1 MNNVEAWLPEVKER
15 MRKIAEHPFKESLV
29 GKVLDDALDTNG
41 KMIRAQML
49 ILASSFGPK
58 QKENKEKIITLA
70 AMVELTH
77 LASLIHDDIV
87 DESDFR
93 RGKPSIQSKYGKD
106 AAVYAGDFLMARIN
120 YYEAAEKLNAPAK
133 LLSKAIEA
141 MCEGEIGQAMFRYN
155 ADTEIEEYEE
165 NIKGKT
171 VALFEA
177 ACLMGAEASGAT
189 KKDSETL
196 GRIGK
201 LFGYMFQFRDDLLD
215 FTSDKY
221 HLGKEGQKDFKEGI
235 YTMPVLAA
243 RNWEMNDGKRKL
255 YSLMKKNAK
264 KALSET
270 EISEAEQLVISQN
283 GVAHTKEIISEFSER
298 IQSLLLELPKT
309 NSNKL
314 LKQLVINLEEK

>member
-1 MNNVEAWLPEVKER
+1 MNL
-15 MRKIAEHPFKESLV
+15 IASHPYAGTKVGQILDDTLDTSGKMVRASLV
-29 GKVLDDALDTNG
+29 LLTGAY
-41 KMIRAQML
+41 
-49 ILASSFGPK
+49 GPDF
-58 QKENKEKIITLA
+58 ENKIDRISMLA

-120 YYEAAEKLNAPAK
+120 YYEAAEKLNGPAK

-177 ACLMGAEASGAT
+177 ACLMGAEAAGAT

-201 LFGYMFQFRDDLLD
+201 LLGYMFQFRDDLLD